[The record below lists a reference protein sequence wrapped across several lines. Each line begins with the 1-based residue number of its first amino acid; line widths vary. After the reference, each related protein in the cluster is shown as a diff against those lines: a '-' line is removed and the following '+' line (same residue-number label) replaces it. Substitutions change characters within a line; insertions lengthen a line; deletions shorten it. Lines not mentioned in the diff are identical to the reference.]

1 MSDGREVPV
10 PEVEPPTGLRAGPSP
25 RHGLGVFATR
35 RFAAGEVL
43 ERAPVLVVPTA
54 DEEHIA
60 GTALDGYCFAWDGG
74 MALALGFGSLY
85 NHSTTPNARYWTMP
99 EEGLVEYV
107 AHTDIEPGDEVCINY
122 NGEPTDDTPVWFE
135 LA

>member
-1 MSDGREVPV
+1 
-10 PEVEPPTGLRAGPSP
+10 
-25 RHGLGVFATR
+25 
-35 RFAAGEVL
+35 
-43 ERAPVLVVPTA
+43 
-54 DEEHIA
+54 
-60 GTALDGYCFAWDGG
+60 
-74 MALALGFGSLY
+74 
-85 NHSTTPNARYWTMP
+85 MP